1 MVYKHFDNCLF
12 RYRKMS
18 DERQA
23 EKNICALE
31 ENKLY
36 FSTPANF
43 NDPYD
48 SLLYVNDGELFGDIQ
63 YNWEIGMDSY
73 LNRLEKENP
82 IIAAFGKMIW
92 YGENRQKN
100 IDSFKE
106 MLDQK
111 VDKVKTN
118 IRNYVKIICFTEDCL
133 SMLMWSH
140 YASDHEGFV
149 LVYNKD
155 ELLNAHCFDSKD
167 NRIPRKLCLKP
178 INYSNTRINM
188 TKYIHEHLLKY
199 ELPSLMDVT
208 KLPDIPSIKVR
219 EFILNKMK
227 EWDYEKEWRLI
238 PRVINIQEENP
249 MCYIQLLPKAIIIGA
264 KCTINN
270 ERKLRE
276 IAQRKEIAIFKVRIA
291 DSVDYGLVLE
301 NIN

>member
-1 MVYKHFDNCLF
+1 MAYKHFDNCLF

-82 IIAAFGKMIW
+82 IIAAFGKTMW

-140 YASDHEGFV
+140 YASDHGGFV

-167 NRIPRKLCLKP
+167 NRIPRQLCLKP

-188 TKYIHEHLLKY
+188 TKDIHEHLLKY

>member
-1 MVYKHFDNCLF
+1 M
-12 RYRKMS
+12 
-18 DERQA
+18 
-23 EKNICALE
+23 
-31 ENKLY
+31 
-36 FSTPANF
+36 
-43 NDPYD
+43 
-48 SLLYVNDGELFGDIQ
+48 
-63 YNWEIGMDSY
+63 
-73 LNRLEKENP
+73 
-82 IIAAFGKMIW
+82 
-92 YGENRQKN
+92 
-100 IDSFKE
+100 
-106 MLDQK
+106 
-111 VDKVKTN
+111 
-118 IRNYVKIICFTEDCL
+118 
-133 SMLMWSH
+133 
-140 YASDHEGFV
+140 
-149 LVYNKD
+149 VYNKD